1 MIKFNYFLNITN
13 KMSELENEENI
24 KNTIQDTQMLIR
36 NHMQQHKKISK
47 QLHGQIKKDKKTIE
61 LFKEKIA
68 KLILE
73 KKKLEEKQHL
83 KGDLD
88 QSDTPQIQDLKF
100 QIKTAMEEKKSFDDK
115 ISDIQNEF
123 LVIKNEMGGL
133 NATQALKEKYE
144 KHIRILENRLDKANQ
159 KFNDAIEYDK
169 NLRNEIDKLRKE
181 RFFFENIYKKLEKE
195 LEKLRKDISKNLEEA
210 YDNYEQR
217 DLNQENF
224 ENLKAEMIKKE
235 TEYTNILSGIANEM
249 NIRNTRKKAQEKK
262 ELKSFQLNED
272 NSLPS
277 KKYSRKLKTEQFAQ
291 QQQNLYDRYQNL
303 KFKFEKMMEFTNKKD
318 IEDLCDT
325 FKKNV
330 QENFDLFLS
339 ITMIS
344 NEAKKIDSEIKEMQE
359 EISMYKK
366 DKNSELEKVHEEL
379 IKDLQA
385 KTKNL
390 IEKQKEYD
398 DDTKKHLEQF
408 KEIKEHVQ
416 SLFITL
422 NCKDEMTDEEKIMI
436 VEGIN
441 EDNIMDVFA
450 QIEKKLKYNEK
461 ILENCLAGDDENL
474 PGAKNESL
482 AGVSTKQ
489 VNDNMKMAFAN
500 MDINKIKTMEK
511 IKNNQNPEDFK
522 LENLINYSKDIA
534 NEVLN
539 YINKSTQPDK
549 KGSNKINRKGAGK

>member
-1 MIKFNYFLNITN
+1 
-13 KMSELENEENI
+13 MSELENEENI

-83 KGDLD
+83 KGDID
-88 QSDTPQIQDLKF
+88 QSDTPQIQELKIA
-100 QIKTAMEEKKSFDDK
+100 IKTELER
-115 ISDIQNEF
+115 
-123 LVIKNEMGGL
+123 
-133 NATQALKEKYE
+133 YE

-262 ELKSFQLNED
+262 ELKSFQLNDD

-277 KKYSRKLKTEQFAQ
+277 KKYTRKLKTEQIEQ
-291 QQQNLYDRYQNL
+291 QKQNLYDKYQNL
-303 KFKFEKMMEFTNKKD
+303 KFKFEKMMEFTNKQN

-344 NEAKKIDSEIKEMQE
+344 NEAKKVDSEIKEMQE

-366 DKNSELEKVHEEL
+366 YKNSELEKEHEDL

-385 KTKNL
+385 KTRNL
-390 IEKQKEYD
+390 MEKQKEYD
-398 DDTKKHLEQF
+398 DETKKYLEQF
-408 KEIKEHVQ
+408 KEIKTHVENLLD
-416 SLFITL
+416 SL
-422 NCKDEMTDEEKIMI
+422 NCNEEMTDAEKIMLMG
-436 VEGIN
+436 GITEN
-441 EDNIMDVFA
+441 NIMGVFA
-450 QIEKKLKYNEK
+450 QIEKKLKFNEK
-461 ILENCLAGDDENL
+461 ILEHCLAVDEENIQ
-474 PGAKNESL
+474 GAKNESM
-482 AGVSTKQ
+482 AGISTKQ
-489 VNDNMKMAFAN
+489 VNDNMKTAFAN

-511 IKNNQNPEDFK
+511 IKNNQNPEEFK
-522 LENLINYSKDIA
+522 LENLINYSNDIA
-534 NEVLN
+534 AEIMNN
-539 YINKSTQPDK
+539 INRSNQPDK
-549 KGSNKINRKGAGK
+549 KGSNKVNRKGNNK

>member
-1 MIKFNYFLNITN
+1 
-13 KMSELENEENI
+13 MSELENEENI

-88 QSDTPQIQDLKF
+88 QSDTPQIQDLKI
-100 QIKTAMEEKKSFDDK
+100 QIKNEVEEKKSFDDK
-115 ISDIQNEF
+115 IADIQNEF

-133 NATQALKEKYE
+133 NATQALKERYE

-159 KFNDAIEYDK
+159 KFNEAIEYDK

-262 ELKSFQLNED
+262 ELKSFQLNDD

-277 KKYSRKLKTEQFAQ
+277 KKYTRKLKTEQFAQ

-318 IEDLCDT
+318 IEDLCET

-344 NEAKKIDSEIKEMQE
+344 NEAKKVDSEIKEMQE
-359 EISMYKK
+359 EISRFKQYK
-366 DKNSELEKVHEEL
+366 NRELEKENEEL

-385 KTKNL
+385 KTRNL
-390 IEKQKEYD
+390 MEKQKEYD
-398 DDTKKHLEQF
+398 EETKKYLENF
-408 KEIKEHVQ
+408 KEIKIHVDILMN
-416 SLFITL
+416 SL
-422 NCKDEMTDEEKIMI
+422 NCKNEMSDEEQIMFMG
-436 VEGIN
+436 GISEN
-441 EDNIMDVFA
+441 NIMGVFA

-461 ILENCLAGDDENL
+461 ILEHCLAGDEENI
-474 PGAKNESL
+474 PGIKNESL
-482 AGVSTKQ
+482 GGMTTKQ

-534 NEVLN
+534 SEVMN
-539 YINKSTQPDK
+539 NINKSNQTDK
-549 KGSNKINRKGAGK
+549 KGSNKINRKGNKQ

>member
-1 MIKFNYFLNITN
+1 
-13 KMSELENEENI
+13 MSELENEENI

-83 KGDLD
+83 KGDID
-88 QSDTPQIQDLKF
+88 QSDTPQIQELKIA
-100 QIKTAMEEKKSFDDK
+100 IKTELEEKKSFDDK
-115 ISDIQNEF
+115 IADIQNEF

-133 NATQALKEKYE
+133 NATQALKERYE

-262 ELKSFQLNED
+262 ELKSFQLNDD

-277 KKYSRKLKTEQFAQ
+277 KKYTRKLKTEQIEQ
-291 QQQNLYDRYQNL
+291 QKQNLYDKYQNL
-303 KFKFEKMMEFTNKKD
+303 KFKFEKMMEFTNKQN

-344 NEAKKIDSEIKEMQE
+344 NEAKKVDSEIKEMQE

-366 DKNSELEKVHEEL
+366 YKNSELEKEHEDL

-385 KTKNL
+385 KTRNL
-390 IEKQKEYD
+390 MEKQKEYD
-398 DDTKKHLEQF
+398 DETKKYLEQF
-408 KEIKEHVQ
+408 KEIKTHVENLLD
-416 SLFITL
+416 SL
-422 NCKDEMTDEEKIMI
+422 NCNEEMTDAEKIMLMG
-436 VEGIN
+436 GITEN
-441 EDNIMDVFA
+441 NIMGVFA
-450 QIEKKLKYNEK
+450 QIEKKLKFNEK
-461 ILENCLAGDDENL
+461 ILEHCLAVDEENIQ
-474 PGAKNESL
+474 GAKNESM
-482 AGVSTKQ
+482 AGISTKQ
-489 VNDNMKMAFAN
+489 VNDNMKTAFAN
-500 MDINKIKTMEK
+500 MDINKIKTK
-511 IKNNQNPEDFK
+511 KKKKNNQNPEEFK
-522 LENLINYSKDIA
+522 LENLINYSNDIA
-534 NEVLN
+534 AEIMNN
-539 YINKSTQPDK
+539 INRSNQPDK
-549 KGSNKINRKGAGK
+549 KGSNKVNRKGNNK

>member
-1 MIKFNYFLNITN
+1 
-13 KMSELENEENI
+13 MSELENEENI

-83 KGDLD
+83 KGDID
-88 QSDTPQIQDLKF
+88 QSDTPQIKELKIA
-100 QIKTAMEEKKSFDDK
+100 IKTELEEKKSFDDK
-115 ISDIQNEF
+115 IADIQNEF

-133 NATQALKEKYE
+133 NATQALKERYE

-181 RFFFENIYKKLEKE
+181 RFFFENKKLEKE

-262 ELKSFQLNED
+262 ELKSFQLNDD

-277 KKYSRKLKTEQFAQ
+277 KKYTRKLKTEQIEQ
-291 QQQNLYDRYQNL
+291 QKQNLYDKYQNL
-303 KFKFEKMMEFTNKKD
+303 KFKFEKMMEFTNKQN

-344 NEAKKIDSEIKEMQE
+344 NEAKKVDSEIKEMQE

-366 DKNSELEKVHEEL
+366 YKNSELEKEHEDL

-385 KTKNL
+385 KTRNL
-390 IEKQKEYD
+390 MEKQKEYD
-398 DDTKKHLEQF
+398 DETKKYLEQF
-408 KEIKEHVQ
+408 KEIKTHVENLLD
-416 SLFITL
+416 SL
-422 NCKDEMTDEEKIMI
+422 NCNEEMTDAEKIMLMG
-436 VEGIN
+436 GITEN
-441 EDNIMDVFA
+441 NIMGVFA
-450 QIEKKLKYNEK
+450 QIEKKLKFNEK
-461 ILENCLAGDDENL
+461 ILEHCLAVDEENIQ
-474 PGAKNESL
+474 GAKNESM
-482 AGVSTKQ
+482 AGISTKQ
-489 VNDNMKMAFAN
+489 VNDNMKTAFAN

-511 IKNNQNPEDFK
+511 IKNNQNPEEFK
-522 LENLINYSKDIA
+522 LENLINYSNDIA
-534 NEVLN
+534 AEIMNN
-539 YINKSTQPDK
+539 INRSNQPDK
-549 KGSNKINRKGAGK
+549 KGSNKVNRKGNNK

>member
-1 MIKFNYFLNITN
+1 
-13 KMSELENEENI
+13 MSDLENEENI
-24 KNTIQDTQMLIR
+24 KNTIQDTQMLNR

-83 KGDLD
+83 KGDLE
-88 QSDTPQIQDLKF
+88 QSDTPQIQDLKI
-100 QIKTAMEEKKSFDDK
+100 QIKTEMEEKKGFDDK
-115 ISDIQNEF
+115 IADIQNEF

-133 NATQALKEKYE
+133 NATQALKERYE

-217 DLNQENF
+217 DLNQETF

-262 ELKSFQLNED
+262 ELKSFQLNDD

-277 KKYSRKLKTEQFAQ
+277 KKYTKKLKTEQIAQ

-303 KFKFEKMMEFTNKKD
+303 KFKFEKMMEFTNKQD
-318 IEDLCDT
+318 IEDLCET

-344 NEAKKIDSEIKEMQE
+344 NEAKKVDSEIKEMQE
-359 EISMYKK
+359 EISNYKK
-366 DKNSELEKVHEEL
+366 DKNNEVEKENEEL

-385 KTKNL
+385 KTRNL
-390 IEKQKEYD
+390 MEKQKEYED
-398 DDTKKHLEQF
+398 ETKNYLEKF
-408 KEIKEHVQ
+408 KNIKEQVENLFN
-416 SLFITL
+416 SLNF
-422 NCKDEMTDEEKIMI
+422 DEEKED
-436 VEGIN
+436 VDKVLFEGVN
-441 EDNIMDVFA
+441 ENNIMWVFA
-450 QIEKKLKYNEK
+450 QIEKKLKNDEK
-461 ILENCLAGDDENL
+461 ILENCLAGDEENV
-474 PGAKNESL
+474 PGMKNES
-482 AGVSTKQ
+482 GEGISTKQ
-489 VNDNMKMAFAN
+489 VNDNMRVAFAN

-511 IKNNQNPEDFK
+511 IKNNQTPEDFK
-522 LENLINYSKDIA
+522 LENLINYSKEIA
-534 NEVLN
+534 KEVMN
-539 YINKSTQPDK
+539 NITKPNQQDK
-549 KGSNKINRKGAGK
+549 KGNNKISRKGNK

>member
-1 MIKFNYFLNITN
+1 
-13 KMSELENEENI
+13 MSDLENEENI

-88 QSDTPQIQDLKF
+88 QSDTPQIQDLKI
-100 QIKTAMEEKKSFDDK
+100 QIKTEMEEKKGFDDK
-115 ISDIQNEF
+115 IADIQNEF

-133 NATQALKEKYE
+133 NATQALKERYE

-217 DLNQENF
+217 DLNQETF

-262 ELKSFQLNED
+262 ELKSFELNDD

-277 KKYSRKLKTEQFAQ
+277 KKYTKKLKTEQIAQ

-303 KFKFEKMMEFTNKKD
+303 KFKFEKMMEFTNKQD
-318 IEDLCDT
+318 IEDLCET

-344 NEAKKIDSEIKEMQE
+344 NEAKKVDSEIKEMQE
-359 EISMYKK
+359 EISNYKK
-366 DKNSELEKVHEEL
+366 DKNNEVEKENEEL

-385 KTKNL
+385 KTRNL
-390 IEKQKEYD
+390 MEKQKEYED
-398 DDTKKHLEQF
+398 ETKNYLEKF
-408 KEIKEHVQ
+408 KNIKEQVENLFN
-416 SLFITL
+416 SLNF
-422 NCKDEMTDEEKIMI
+422 DEEKED
-436 VEGIN
+436 VDKVLFEGVN
-441 EDNIMDVFA
+441 ENNIMWVFA
-450 QIEKKLKYNEK
+450 QIEKKLKNDEK
-461 ILENCLAGDDENL
+461 ILENCLAGDEENV
-474 PGAKNESL
+474 PGMKNES
-482 AGVSTKQ
+482 GEGISTKQ
-489 VNDNMKMAFAN
+489 VNDNMRVAFAN

-511 IKNNQNPEDFK
+511 IKNNQTPEDFK
-522 LENLINYSKDIA
+522 LENLINYSKEIA
-534 NEVLN
+534 KEVMN
-539 YINKSTQPDK
+539 NITKPNQQDK
-549 KGSNKINRKGAGK
+549 KGNNKISRKGNK

>member
-1 MIKFNYFLNITN
+1 
-13 KMSELENEENI
+13 
-24 KNTIQDTQMLIR
+24 
-36 NHMQQHKKISK
+36 
-47 QLHGQIKKDKKTIE
+47 
-61 LFKEKIA
+61 
-68 KLILE
+68 
-73 KKKLEEKQHL
+73 
-83 KGDLD
+83 
-88 QSDTPQIQDLKF
+88 
-100 QIKTAMEEKKSFDDK
+100 MEEKKGFDDK
-115 ISDIQNEF
+115 IADIQNEF

-133 NATQALKEKYE
+133 NATQALKERYE

-217 DLNQENF
+217 DLNQETF

-262 ELKSFQLNED
+262 ELKSFQLNDD

-277 KKYSRKLKTEQFAQ
+277 KKYTKKLKTEQIAQ

-303 KFKFEKMMEFTNKKD
+303 KFKFEKMMEFTNKQD
-318 IEDLCDT
+318 IEDLCET

-344 NEAKKIDSEIKEMQE
+344 NEAKKVDSEIKEMQE
-359 EISMYKK
+359 EISNYKK
-366 DKNSELEKVHEEL
+366 DKNNEVEKENEEL

-385 KTKNL
+385 KTRNL
-390 IEKQKEYD
+390 MEKQKEYED
-398 DDTKKHLEQF
+398 ETKNYLEKF
-408 KEIKEHVQ
+408 KNIKEQVENLFN
-416 SLFITL
+416 SLNF
-422 NCKDEMTDEEKIMI
+422 DEEKED
-436 VEGIN
+436 VDKVLFEGVN
-441 EDNIMDVFA
+441 ENNIMWVFA
-450 QIEKKLKYNEK
+450 QIEKKLKNDEK
-461 ILENCLAGDDENL
+461 ILENCLAGDEENV
-474 PGAKNESL
+474 PGMKNES
-482 AGVSTKQ
+482 GEGISTKQ
-489 VNDNMKMAFAN
+489 VNDNMRVAFAN

-522 LENLINYSKDIA
+522 LENLISYSKDIA

-539 YINKSTQPDK
+539 NINKSNQPDK
-549 KGSNKINRKGAGK
+549 KGTNKVNRKGNK

>member
-1 MIKFNYFLNITN
+1 
-13 KMSELENEENI
+13 MSELENEENI

-73 KKKLEEKQHL
+73 KKKLEEKQSA
-83 KGDLD
+83 KGDTD
-88 QSDTPQIQDLKF
+88 QLETPQIQMLKQ
-100 QIKTAMEEKKSFDDK
+100 QIMQEMEEKREYDDK
-115 ISDIQNEF
+115 IAEIQNDF
-123 LVIKNEMGGL
+123 LVIKSEMGGL
-133 NATQALKEKYE
+133 NATQALKERYE

-217 DLNQENF
+217 DVNQEGF
-224 ENLKAEMIKKE
+224 ENLKAQMIKKE

-262 ELKSFQLNED
+262 ELKSFKIDEE
-272 NSLPS
+272 NSLAT
-277 KKYSRKLKTEQFAQ
+277 KKYTRKLKSEQYQ
-291 QQQNLYDRYQNL
+291 QQQENLNDRLQNL
-303 KFKFEKMMEFTNKKD
+303 QFKFEKMKEFTNQKD
-318 IEDLCDT
+318 IFALCNN
-325 FKKNV
+325 FKNNV

-344 NEAKKIDSEIKEMQE
+344 NEAKKLESEIKEMEE
-359 EISMYKK
+359 EINMYKK
-366 DKNSELEKVHEEL
+366 YKNSQQEIERNGLITEL
-379 IKDLQA
+379 
-385 KTKNL
+385 KTKTLKLN
-390 IEKQKEYD
+390 QKREEYENE
-398 DDTKKHLEQF
+398 TKKYLDQF
-408 KEIKEHVQ
+408 KHIKNNIQNLFV
-416 SLFITL
+416 SLK
-422 NCKDEMTDEEKIMI
+422 CEEEMTDVEKITFMG
-436 VEGIN
+436 GISEN
-441 EDNIMDVFA
+441 NVMDVLA

-461 ILENCLAGDDENL
+461 ILEHCLAGEEDNI
-474 PGAKNESL
+474 PGGKNESVSGL
-482 AGVSTKQ
+482 STKQ
-489 VNDNMKMAFAN
+489 VNDNMKLAFAN

-511 IKNNQNPEDFK
+511 IKNNQHPEDFK

-534 NEVLN
+534 EEVLN
-539 YINKSTQPDK
+539 NINKTNQNEK
-549 KGSNKINRKGAGK
+549 KGTSKLPKKNMIK

>member
-1 MIKFNYFLNITN
+1 
-13 KMSELENEENI
+13 MSELENEENI

-83 KGDLD
+83 KGDID
-88 QSDTPQIQDLKF
+88 QSDTPQIQDLKY
-100 QIKTAMEEKKSFDDK
+100 QIKAEMEEKKSFDDK

-133 NATQALKEKYE
+133 NATQALKERYE

-277 KKYSRKLKTEQFAQ
+277 KKYTRKLKTEQFAQ

-318 IEDLCDT
+318 IEELCDT

-344 NEAKKIDSEIKEMQE
+344 NEAKKIDSEIKEMEE
-359 EISMYKK
+359 EISAYKK
-366 DKNSELEKVHEEL
+366 DKNSELEKEHEEL

-385 KTKNL
+385 KIKNL

-398 DDTKKHLEQF
+398 DDTKRYLEQF
-408 KEIKEHVQ
+408 DSIKDQVDN
-416 SLFITL
+416 LFNSL
-422 NCKDEMTDEEKIMI
+422 NCKVDMSDEEKINTM
-436 VEGIN
+436 GKPN
-441 EDNIMDVFA
+441 ENNIMDYFA

-461 ILENCLAGDDENL
+461 ILENCLAGDDENI
-474 PGAKNESL
+474 PGAKNEGL
-482 AGVSTKQ
+482 GGVTTKQ

-539 YINKSTQPDK
+539 NINRSNQPDK
-549 KGSNKINRKGAGK
+549 KGSNKMNKKGAGK

>member
-1 MIKFNYFLNITN
+1 
-13 KMSELENEENI
+13 MSELENEENI

-83 KGDLD
+83 KGDID
-88 QSDTPQIQDLKF
+88 QSDTPQIQELKIA
-100 QIKTAMEEKKSFDDK
+100 IKTELEEKKSFDDK
-115 ISDIQNEF
+115 IADIQNEF

-133 NATQALKEKYE
+133 NATQALKERYE

-181 RFFFENIYKKLEKE
+181 RFFFENIYKKIEKE

-262 ELKSFQLNED
+262 ELKSFQLNDD

-277 KKYSRKLKTEQFAQ
+277 KKYTRKLKTEQIEQ
-291 QQQNLYDRYQNL
+291 QKQNLYDKYQNL
-303 KFKFEKMMEFTNKKD
+303 KFKFEKMMEFTNKQN

-344 NEAKKIDSEIKEMQE
+344 NEAKKVDSEIKEMQE

-366 DKNSELEKVHEEL
+366 YKNSELEKEHEDL

-385 KTKNL
+385 KTRNL
-390 IEKQKEYD
+390 MEKQKEYD
-398 DDTKKHLEQF
+398 DETKKYLELF
-408 KEIKEHVQ
+408 KEIKTHVENLLD
-416 SLFITL
+416 SL
-422 NCKDEMTDEEKIMI
+422 NCNEEMTDAEKIMLMG
-436 VEGIN
+436 GITEN
-441 EDNIMDVFA
+441 NIMGVFA
-450 QIEKKLKYNEK
+450 QIEKKLKFNEK
-461 ILENCLAGDDENL
+461 ILEHCLAVDEENIQ
-474 PGAKNESL
+474 GAKNESM
-482 AGVSTKQ
+482 AGISTKQ
-489 VNDNMKMAFAN
+489 VNDNMKTAFAN

-511 IKNNQNPEDFK
+511 IKNNQNPEEFK
-522 LENLINYSKDIA
+522 LENLINYSNDIA
-534 NEVLN
+534 AEIMNN
-539 YINKSTQPDK
+539 INRSNQPDK
-549 KGSNKINRKGAGK
+549 KGSNKVNRKGNNK